1 MDPLRS
7 YLGRILLEDVT
18 PVVMVLTTP
27 LAEAACRK
35 SGLSFVDML
44 SPFSLFKKIDV
55 PVRTASDQPYRLQQ
69 FKIRMVYA
77 SDVRKQDCEVA
88 DARIKQVVSEANENA
103 LPDLLSDPPQLED
116 VLKKPEA
123 ELCPLWIKRFNRE
136 LVRTLSFSDHETFDH
151 PVACLLVVSSKDKE
165 PISKFADLFN
175 ANQLPPLLNEGIM
188 DPQILKHYLL
198 LHEQQDGPQEI
209 AVNILAEMRTTLG
222 LNDCKL
228 LSINSSTQAD
238 GSDADNSWSTYKAHG
253 LHNHEGTC
261 FLNMDDMNE
270 IKDFMQDFAS
280 NHIIPYMEQKIRVL
294 NQQVA
299 TTRKGF
305 RNQIKNLWWRKRDDV
320 PEAANGPVYTFTS
333 IESQIRVLS
342 DYAFMLRDY
351 ELALSNYR
359 LLSTDYKLDKAW
371 KRFAGV
377 QEMSGLCYFMLDQSR
392 KDAEYCMENAFTT
405 YLRIG
410 SSGQRN
416 ATRCGLWWAE
426 MLKTRGQHREAST
439 VYFRISNEEPSLHSA
454 VLLEQAACCYLLS
467 SPRMLRKY
475 GFHLILAGNSYYLSD
490 QKQHAVRAYRNALF
504 VYKQNPWSYINNHVH
519 FNVGRWYGVLGI
531 FDVAIKHLLEVIAC
545 SHQSLTTQSMFL
557 NDFFHFVQSTGE
569 KFDVYKL
576 QLPVFNMSS
585 LRVVNEDHRTYAS
598 NADVDVNE
606 SIWQEL
612 EEELIPSSSVVRT
625 NWLDTQPKS
634 SPFRNNKACVCV
646 AGEAVKLNVELKNP
660 LQISVNV
667 SGISL
672 ICQLSTNLNTS
683 GAETGALTTAAEE
696 DIATTKPSISTF
708 ESDGNN
714 FTLSKLDIVLGGGET
729 KRIQLEV
736 TPKVVGILKLV
747 GIRWTLSDSVVGY
760 QYFEVATQKK
770 NKKGKRGARRS
781 LNNNLIVIKGLPK
794 LTGYIECLPTKAFT
808 GDLQLLT
815 LNLRNQSEHA
825 VKNIKMKISHPRF
838 VIPGDSSDLDLE
850 FPQCLRK
857 HVQSDSNTVSEGTKE
872 NVKGSLFAFPQDIK
886 IQGGATF
893 SWPIWFHAATPG
905 NFSLYLS
912 LYYEMES
919 TTDIPY
925 RTLRMHYNVEI
936 LPSLD
941 VSFAISMCSSGL
953 QEYIVRMDVIN
964 KTPSDSFALHQLS
977 CVGTKWAVSTLP
989 SRDSISFVETVPSNQ
1004 AVSCFFK
1011 IKDLSTSSCIE
1022 AADGSCGSDIVLS
1035 PGDSTDVFDVSRTPI
1050 TDFHYQERHQQ
1061 GKLAKVP
1068 RSLLDFILISK
1079 AVAVS
1084 SSKSEQLLSHHTCHC
1099 SALIQNPVWW
1109 LMEGPRTIT
1118 HDFSKSCCEAN
1129 IELVIHNSSEHN
1141 TTVRVVTSDC
1151 MAEKSQT
1158 APSHE
1163 FASGQGG
1170 WYDVSLENDIKAI
1183 ASTKGAHSEKQSSES
1198 ISPFVWCSLSSAQVD
1213 LKPDSSAKIP
1223 LKVCIFAPGTY
1234 DFSTYEL
1241 HWQVHS
1247 SESGQVDENVTSG
1260 GGQGYPFYVN
1270 VLQGA

>member
-7 YLGRILLEDVT
+7 YLGRLLLEDVT

-88 DARIKQVVSEANENA
+88 DARIKLVVSEANEKA
-103 LPDLLSDPPQLED
+103 LPDLLSDPPQLKD
-116 VLKKPEA
+116 VLNKPEA
-123 ELCPLWIKRFNRE
+123 ELCPLWIKKFNRE
-136 LVRTLSFSDHETFDH
+136 LIRTLSFSDHETFDH

-188 DPQILKHYLL
+188 DPQILKHYLV

-261 FLNMDDMNE
+261 FLNMDDLNE

-320 PEAANGPVYTFTS
+320 PEAANGPMYTFTS

-490 QKQHAVRAYRNALF
+490 QV
-504 VYKQNPWSYINNHVH
+504 YIN
-519 FNVGRWYGVLGI
+519 
-531 FDVAIKHLLEVIAC
+531 
-545 SHQSLTTQSMFL
+545 S
-557 NDFFHFVQSTGE
+557 ST
-569 KFDVYKL
+569 
-576 QLPVFNMSS
+576 
-585 LRVVNEDHRTYAS
+585 
-598 NADVDVNE
+598 
-606 SIWQEL
+606 
-612 EEELIPSSSVVRT
+612 
-625 NWLDTQPKS
+625 
-634 SPFRNNKACVCV
+634 
-646 AGEAVKLNVELKNP
+646 AV
-660 LQISVNV
+660 
-667 SGISL
+667 
-672 ICQLSTNLNTS
+672 
-683 GAETGALTTAAEE
+683 
-696 DIATTKPSISTF
+696 TF
-708 ESDGNN
+708 
-714 FTLSKLDIVLGGGET
+714 
-729 KRIQLEV
+729 
-736 TPKVVGILKLV
+736 
-747 GIRWTLSDSVVGY
+747 
-760 QYFEVATQKK
+760 
-770 NKKGKRGARRS
+770 
-781 LNNNLIVIKGLPK
+781 
-794 LTGYIECLPTKAFT
+794 
-808 GDLQLLT
+808 
-815 LNLRNQSEHA
+815 
-825 VKNIKMKISHPRF
+825 
-838 VIPGDSSDLDLE
+838 
-850 FPQCLRK
+850 
-857 HVQSDSNTVSEGTKE
+857 
-872 NVKGSLFAFPQDIK
+872 
-886 IQGGATF
+886 
-893 SWPIWFHAATPG
+893 
-905 NFSLYLS
+905 
-912 LYYEMES
+912 
-919 TTDIPY
+919 
-925 RTLRMHYNVEI
+925 
-936 LPSLD
+936 
-941 VSFAISMCSSGL
+941 
-953 QEYIVRMDVIN
+953 
-964 KTPSDSFALHQLS
+964 
-977 CVGTKWAVSTLP
+977 
-989 SRDSISFVETVPSNQ
+989 
-1004 AVSCFFK
+1004 
-1011 IKDLSTSSCIE
+1011 
-1022 AADGSCGSDIVLS
+1022 
-1035 PGDSTDVFDVSRTPI
+1035 
-1050 TDFHYQERHQQ
+1050 
-1061 GKLAKVP
+1061 
-1068 RSLLDFILISK
+1068 
-1079 AVAVS
+1079 
-1084 SSKSEQLLSHHTCHC
+1084 
-1099 SALIQNPVWW
+1099 
-1109 LMEGPRTIT
+1109 
-1118 HDFSKSCCEAN
+1118 
-1129 IELVIHNSSEHN
+1129 
-1141 TTVRVVTSDC
+1141 
-1151 MAEKSQT
+1151 
-1158 APSHE
+1158 
-1163 FASGQGG
+1163 
-1170 WYDVSLENDIKAI
+1170 
-1183 ASTKGAHSEKQSSES
+1183 
-1198 ISPFVWCSLSSAQVD
+1198 
-1213 LKPDSSAKIP
+1213 
-1223 LKVCIFAPGTY
+1223 
-1234 DFSTYEL
+1234 
-1241 HWQVHS
+1241 
-1247 SESGQVDENVTSG
+1247 
-1260 GGQGYPFYVN
+1260 
-1270 VLQGA
+1270 

>member
-7 YLGRILLEDVT
+7 YLGRLLLEDVT

-77 SDVRKQDCEVA
+77 SDVRKQDREVA
-88 DARIKQVVSEANENA
+88 DARIKLVVSEANEKA
-103 LPDLLSDPPQLED
+103 LPDLLSDPPQLKD
-116 VLKKPEA
+116 VLNKPEA
-123 ELCPLWIKRFNRE
+123 ELCPLWIKKFNRE
-136 LVRTLSFSDHETFDH
+136 LIRTLSFSDHETFDH

-188 DPQILKHYLL
+188 DPQILKHYLV

-261 FLNMDDMNE
+261 FLNMDDLNE

-320 PEAANGPVYTFTS
+320 PEAANGPMYTFTS

-598 NADVDVNE
+598 NTDVDVNE

-672 ICQLSTNLNTS
+672 ICQLSTNLNAS
-683 GAETGALTTAAEE
+683 ETGALTTAPEE
-696 DIATTKPSISTF
+696 DIANTKPSIS
-708 ESDGNN
+708 
-714 FTLSKLDIVLGGGET
+714 
-729 KRIQLEV
+729 
-736 TPKVVGILKLV
+736 
-747 GIRWTLSDSVVGY
+747 
-760 QYFEVATQKK
+760 
-770 NKKGKRGARRS
+770 
-781 LNNNLIVIKGLPK
+781 
-794 LTGYIECLPTKAFT
+794 
-808 GDLQLLT
+808 
-815 LNLRNQSEHA
+815 
-825 VKNIKMKISHPRF
+825 
-838 VIPGDSSDLDLE
+838 
-850 FPQCLRK
+850 
-857 HVQSDSNTVSEGTKE
+857 
-872 NVKGSLFAFPQDIK
+872 
-886 IQGGATF
+886 
-893 SWPIWFHAATPG
+893 
-905 NFSLYLS
+905 
-912 LYYEMES
+912 
-919 TTDIPY
+919 
-925 RTLRMHYNVEI
+925 
-936 LPSLD
+936 
-941 VSFAISMCSSGL
+941 
-953 QEYIVRMDVIN
+953 
-964 KTPSDSFALHQLS
+964 
-977 CVGTKWAVSTLP
+977 
-989 SRDSISFVETVPSNQ
+989 
-1004 AVSCFFK
+1004 
-1011 IKDLSTSSCIE
+1011 
-1022 AADGSCGSDIVLS
+1022 
-1035 PGDSTDVFDVSRTPI
+1035 
-1050 TDFHYQERHQQ
+1050 
-1061 GKLAKVP
+1061 
-1068 RSLLDFILISK
+1068 
-1079 AVAVS
+1079 
-1084 SSKSEQLLSHHTCHC
+1084 
-1099 SALIQNPVWW
+1099 
-1109 LMEGPRTIT
+1109 
-1118 HDFSKSCCEAN
+1118 
-1129 IELVIHNSSEHN
+1129 
-1141 TTVRVVTSDC
+1141 
-1151 MAEKSQT
+1151 
-1158 APSHE
+1158 
-1163 FASGQGG
+1163 
-1170 WYDVSLENDIKAI
+1170 
-1183 ASTKGAHSEKQSSES
+1183 
-1198 ISPFVWCSLSSAQVD
+1198 
-1213 LKPDSSAKIP
+1213 
-1223 LKVCIFAPGTY
+1223 
-1234 DFSTYEL
+1234 
-1241 HWQVHS
+1241 
-1247 SESGQVDENVTSG
+1247 
-1260 GGQGYPFYVN
+1260 
-1270 VLQGA
+1270 

>member
-1 MDPLRS
+1 M
-7 YLGRILLEDVT
+7 
-18 PVVMVLTTP
+18 LTTP

-672 ICQLSTNLNTS
+672 ICQLSTNLNAS

>member
-1 MDPLRS
+1 M
-7 YLGRILLEDVT
+7 
-18 PVVMVLTTP
+18 LTTP
-27 LAEAACRK
+27 LAEAACRR

-55 PVRTASDQPYRLQQ
+55 PVRTASDQPYRLQM

-77 SDVRKQDCEVA
+77 SDIHKQDHEVA
-88 DARIKQVVSEANENA
+88 DERIKLVVSEANEKT
-103 LPDLLSDPPQLED
+103 LPDLLADPPQLED
-116 VLKKPEA
+116 VVNKPEA
-123 ELCPLWIKRFNRE
+123 ELCPLWTKRFNRE
-136 LVRTLSFSDHETFDH
+136 LIRTLSFSDHETFDH

-175 ANQLPPLLNEGIM
+175 TNQLPSLLNEGIM
-188 DPQILKHYLL
+188 DPQILKHYLV
-198 LHEQQDGPQEI
+198 LHDQQDGPQEI
-209 AVNILAEMRTTLG
+209 AVNILAEMRSTLG

-228 LSINSSTQAD
+228 LCINSSAQAH
-238 GSDADNSWSTYKAHG
+238 GSDADNSWLPYKAHG
-253 LHNHEGTC
+253 LHNHEGAC
-261 FLNMDDMNE
+261 FLNTDDLNE

-320 PEAANGPVYTFTS
+320 PEAANGPMYTFTS
-333 IESQIRVLS
+333 IESQIRVLG

-392 KDAEYCMENAFTT
+392 KDAEYCMENAFST

-426 MLKTRGQHREAST
+426 MLTTRGQHREASS

-519 FNVGRWYGVLGI
+519 YNVGRWYGVLGI
-531 FDVAIKHLLEVIAC
+531 FDVAIKHLLEVVAC

-557 NDFFHFVQSTGE
+557 NDFFHFVQSTGK

-585 LRVVNEDHRTYAS
+585 LRVVHEDHRTYAS
-598 NADVDVNE
+598 NADVDVSE

-612 EEELIPSSSVVRT
+612 EEEMIPSSSVVRT

-634 SPFRNNKACVCV
+634 SPFKNNKASVCV
-646 AGEAVKLNVELKNP
+646 AGEAVKLNVEVKNP

-672 ICQLSTNLNTS
+672 ICQLSTTMDAS
-683 GAETGALTTAAEE
+683 SAEKGTLSAATEE
-696 DIATTKPSISTF
+696 DIATTKPSILTF
-708 ESDGNN
+708 KSDENN
-714 FTLSKLDIVLGGGET
+714 FTVSSLDIVLGGGET

-736 TPKVVGILKLV
+736 TPKVIGILKLV

-760 QYFEVATQKK
+760 QYFEVSTQKK
-770 NKKGKRGARRS
+770 TKKGKRGAHRS
-781 LNNNLIVIKGLPK
+781 LNNILIVIKALPK
-794 LTGYIECLPTKAFT
+794 LTGYIDCLPTKAFT

-825 VKNIKMKISHPRF
+825 VKNVKMKISHPRF
-838 VIPGDSSDLDLE
+838 VIPGGSSDLDLE

-857 HVQSDSNTVSEGTKE
+857 HVQSDSNVVSSKSTKE
-872 NVKGSLFAFPQDIK
+872 KFKGFLFAFPQDIK

-905 NFSLYLS
+905 NLSLYLS

-925 RTLRMHYNVEI
+925 RTLRTHYNVEV

-941 VSFAISMCSSGL
+941 VSFAVSMCSSRL
-953 QEYIVRMDVIN
+953 QEYIVRMDIMN
-964 KTPSDSFALHQLS
+964 RTLSESFALHQLS

-989 SRDSISFVETVPSNQ
+989 SCDSISLVETIPANQ
-1004 AVSCFFK
+1004 SVSCFFK
-1011 IKDLSTSSCIE
+1011 IKDIGTNSCAE
-1022 AADGSCGSDIVLS
+1022 AADGSCGSDMVLS
-1035 PGDSTDVFDVSRTPI
+1035 PGGSTDVFHISQSPI
-1050 TDFHYQERHQQ
+1050 ADFHYQERYHQ
-1061 GKLAKVP
+1061 GKLAKGP
-1068 RSLLDFILISK
+1068 SSLLDFILIAK
-1079 AVAVS
+1079 AVAAN
-1084 SSKSEQLLSHHTCHC
+1084 SSKSEQLLSHHTCQV
-1099 SALIQNPVWW
+1099 ALSQNPIWW

-1129 IELVIHNSSEHN
+1129 IQLVIHNSSEHN
-1141 TTVRVVTSDC
+1141 ISLGVVTSDGTL
-1151 MAEKSQT
+1151 EKNQT
-1158 APSHE
+1158 IPSHE
-1163 FASGQGG
+1163 SASGPGG
-1170 WYDVSLENDIKAI
+1170 WYDVSLENDVKAI
-1183 ASTKGAHSEKQSSES
+1183 TSMKGTHPQKQSSES

-1213 LKPDSSAKIP
+1213 LKPNSSAKIP

-1234 DFSTYEL
+1234 NFSNYEL
-1241 HWQVHS
+1241 HWKVHP
-1247 SESGQVDENVTSG
+1247 SEAGQVDDNGRSG
-1260 GGQGYPFYVN
+1260 VGQGYPFYVT
-1270 VLQGA
+1270 VLQGAR

>member
-7 YLGRILLEDVT
+7 YLGRVLLEDVT

-88 DARIKQVVSEANENA
+88 DARIKLVVSEANENA

-175 ANQLPPLLNEGIM
+175 TNQLPPLLNEGIM
-188 DPQILKHYLL
+188 DPQILKHYLV

-222 LNDCKL
+222 VNDCKL

-253 LHNHEGTC
+253 LHNNEGTC
-261 FLNMDDMNE
+261 FLNMDDLNE

-320 PEAANGPVYTFTS
+320 PEAANGPMYTFTS

-467 SPRMLRKY
+467 SPHMLRKY

-634 SPFRNNKACVCV
+634 SPFRNNKACICV
-646 AGEAVKLNVELKNP
+646 AGGKSCFIV
-660 LQISVNV
+660 
-667 SGISL
+667 L
-672 ICQLSTNLNTS
+672 IC
-683 GAETGALTTAAEE
+683 
-696 DIATTKPSISTF
+696 
-708 ESDGNN
+708 
-714 FTLSKLDIVLGGGET
+714 
-729 KRIQLEV
+729 
-736 TPKVVGILKLV
+736 
-747 GIRWTLSDSVVGY
+747 
-760 QYFEVATQKK
+760 
-770 NKKGKRGARRS
+770 
-781 LNNNLIVIKGLPK
+781 
-794 LTGYIECLPTKAFT
+794 
-808 GDLQLLT
+808 
-815 LNLRNQSEHA
+815 
-825 VKNIKMKISHPRF
+825 
-838 VIPGDSSDLDLE
+838 
-850 FPQCLRK
+850 
-857 HVQSDSNTVSEGTKE
+857 
-872 NVKGSLFAFPQDIK
+872 
-886 IQGGATF
+886 
-893 SWPIWFHAATPG
+893 
-905 NFSLYLS
+905 
-912 LYYEMES
+912 
-919 TTDIPY
+919 
-925 RTLRMHYNVEI
+925 YNC
-936 LPSLD
+936 P
-941 VSFAISMCSSGL
+941 
-953 QEYIVRMDVIN
+953 
-964 KTPSDSFALHQLS
+964 
-977 CVGTKWAVSTLP
+977 
-989 SRDSISFVETVPSNQ
+989 
-1004 AVSCFFK
+1004 
-1011 IKDLSTSSCIE
+1011 
-1022 AADGSCGSDIVLS
+1022 
-1035 PGDSTDVFDVSRTPI
+1035 
-1050 TDFHYQERHQQ
+1050 
-1061 GKLAKVP
+1061 
-1068 RSLLDFILISK
+1068 
-1079 AVAVS
+1079 
-1084 SSKSEQLLSHHTCHC
+1084 
-1099 SALIQNPVWW
+1099 
-1109 LMEGPRTIT
+1109 
-1118 HDFSKSCCEAN
+1118 
-1129 IELVIHNSSEHN
+1129 
-1141 TTVRVVTSDC
+1141 
-1151 MAEKSQT
+1151 
-1158 APSHE
+1158 
-1163 FASGQGG
+1163 
-1170 WYDVSLENDIKAI
+1170 
-1183 ASTKGAHSEKQSSES
+1183 
-1198 ISPFVWCSLSSAQVD
+1198 
-1213 LKPDSSAKIP
+1213 
-1223 LKVCIFAPGTY
+1223 
-1234 DFSTYEL
+1234 
-1241 HWQVHS
+1241 
-1247 SESGQVDENVTSG
+1247 
-1260 GGQGYPFYVN
+1260 
-1270 VLQGA
+1270 